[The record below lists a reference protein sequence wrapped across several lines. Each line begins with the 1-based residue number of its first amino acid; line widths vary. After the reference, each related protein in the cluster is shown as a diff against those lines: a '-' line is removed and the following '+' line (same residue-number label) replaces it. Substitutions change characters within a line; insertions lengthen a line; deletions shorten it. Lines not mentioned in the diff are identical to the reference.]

1 MIFKKRT
8 VGKKLFENNAAFFYF
23 VVLFAIYAFAGW
35 LIEVV
40 YRSVT
45 QRKFINAGFLHGPF
59 IPIYAVG
66 AFFILLVEY
75 SFRGWHPAARIL
87 IYGFLLTLLEYVV
100 GYYAEKI
107 FKLKLWD
114 YSDSRINLHGRVSFV
129 FSLAWVALAVI
140 FILAI
145 HPAVSQKVFELN
157 SLHVKIFA
165 ISFITYFLTDFLFS
179 VISITR
185 FKERIAYLYAEY
197 FNLDNIEIEKISDS
211 LRRLSGA
218 FPYLNKYINDKINSK
233 IKVGMGAYLKTVQG
247 KIIMEINGRRP
258 YENEYYQITKDIFE
272 HEEFNRLK
280 DYFHHNSSIYEHVKE
295 VAYLSYRICK
305 YLKLDYRSAARGAL
319 LHDYFFYDW
328 RNHDE
333 PHLHRKKFHG
343 LEHPKIA
350 LHNAKKTFSLNK
362 IEEDIIRKHMW
373 PLTAMP
379 PRYKE
384 SFIVSFADKYLS
396 SKEFVDE
403 FKKRINQRLSRKKS
417 RKPSR

>member
-1 MIFKKRT
+1 M
-8 VGKKLFENNAAFFYF
+8 FENNVSVFNF

-40 YRSVT
+40 YRSAT
-45 QRKFINAGFLHGPF
+45 QRKFINAGFLYGPF

-75 SFRGWHPAARIL
+75 SFSGWHPVARIL
-87 IYGFLLTLLEYVV
+87 IYGFLLTLLEYIV
-100 GYYAEKI
+100 GFFAEKI

-114 YSDSRINLHGRVSFV
+114 YSDSRMNLHGRVSFF

-140 FILAI
+140 FILVI
-145 HPAVSQKVFELN
+145 HPAVSQKVSEIN
-157 SLHVKIFA
+157 SLYLKIFA
-165 ISFITYFLTDFLFS
+165 VTFVAYFLTDFLFS
-179 VISITR
+179 VISITQ
-185 FKERIAYLYAEY
+185 FKKRIAYLYAEY
-197 FNLDNIEIEKISDS
+197 FSLSNIEIEKIVDS

-218 FPYLNKYINDKINSK
+218 FPHLNKYINDKINSK
-233 IKVGMGAYLKTVQG
+233 IKGSVGAFLKTVQD
-247 KIIMEINGRRP
+247 KIIMEIDGRRP
-258 YENEYYQITKDIFE
+258 YENEYYEITKDIFK
-272 HEEFNRLK
+272 HEEFKRLK

-319 LHDYFFYDW
+319 LHDYFFYNW

-343 LEHPKIA
+343 IEHPKIA
-350 LHNAKKTFSLNK
+350 LSNAKRTFSLNK
-362 IEEDIIRKHMW
+362 IEEDIIKKHMW
-373 PLTAMP
+373 PLTALP

-403 FKKRINQRLSRKKS
+403 FKKRINKRLNRKVQK
-417 RKPSR
+417 KKQI

>member
-1 MIFKKRT
+1 M
-8 VGKKLFENNAAFFYF
+8 FENNVSVFYF
-23 VVLFAIYAFAGW
+23 VVLFAIYSFAGW
-35 LIEVV
+35 LIEVA
-40 YRSVT
+40 YRSAT
-45 QRKFINAGFLHGPF
+45 QRKFINAGFLYGPF

-66 AFFILLVEY
+66 AFFILLGEY
-75 SFRGWHPAARIL
+75 SFSEWNPAARIL
-87 IYGFLLTLLEYVV
+87 IYGFLLTLLEYIV
-100 GYYAEKI
+100 GYFAEKI

-140 FILAI
+140 FILVV
-145 HPAVSQKVFELN
+145 HPAVSQKVSDINILY
-157 SLHVKIFA
+157 VKIFA
-165 ISFITYFLTDFLFS
+165 VVFVAYFLADFLFS
-179 VISITR
+179 VISITQ
-185 FKERIAYLYAEY
+185 FKKRIAYLYAEY
-197 FNLDNIEIEKISDS
+197 FSLSNIEVEKIVDS

-233 IKVGMGAYLKTVQG
+233 IKGGVGAFLKTVQS
-247 KIIMEINGRRP
+247 KIIMEIDGRRP
-258 YENEYYQITKDIFE
+258 YENEYYEITKDIFE
-272 HEEFNRLK
+272 HEEFNCLK

-328 RNHDE
+328 RDHDE

-343 LEHPKIA
+343 IEHPKIA
-350 LHNAKKTFSLNK
+350 LNNAKKTFSLNK
-362 IEEDIIRKHMW
+362 IEEDIIKKHMW

-403 FKKRINQRLSRKKS
+403 FKKRINQRLNRKVQNK
-417 RKPSR
+417 KQGIK

>member
-1 MIFKKRT
+1 M
-8 VGKKLFENNAAFFYF
+8 FENNVSFFYF
-23 VVLFAIYAFAGW
+23 VVLFAIYSFAGW
-35 LIEVV
+35 LIEVA
-40 YRSVT
+40 YRSAT
-45 QRKFINAGFLHGPF
+45 QRKFINAGFLYGPF

-66 AFFILLVEY
+66 AFFILLGEY
-75 SFRGWHPAARIL
+75 SFSEWHPAARIL
-87 IYGFLLTLLEYVV
+87 IYGFLLTLLEYIA
-100 GYYAEKI
+100 GYFAEKI

-114 YSDSRINLHGRVSFV
+114 YSDSRINLHGRVSFF

-140 FILAI
+140 FILVV
-145 HPAVSQKVFELN
+145 HPAVSQKVSEIN
-157 SLHVKIFA
+157 SVYVKMFA
-165 ISFITYFLTDFLFS
+165 VAFVAYFLADFLFS
-179 VISITR
+179 VISITQ
-185 FKERIAYLYAEY
+185 FKKRIAYLYAEY
-197 FNLDNIEIEKISDS
+197 FNLSNIEIEKIVDS

-233 IKVGMGAYLKTVQG
+233 IKGGVGAFLKTVQS
-247 KIIMEINGRRP
+247 KIIMEIDGRRP
-258 YENEYYQITKDIFE
+258 YENEYYEITKDIFE
-272 HEEFNRLK
+272 HEEFNCLK
-280 DYFHHNSSIYEHVKE
+280 DFFHHNSSIYEHVKE

-328 RNHDE
+328 RDHDE

-343 LEHPKIA
+343 IEHPKIA
-350 LHNAKKTFSLNK
+350 LNNAKKTFSLNK
-362 IEEDIIRKHMW
+362 IEEDIIKKHMW

-403 FKKRINQRLSRKKS
+403 FKKRINQRLNRKVQNK
-417 RKPSR
+417 KVGIK